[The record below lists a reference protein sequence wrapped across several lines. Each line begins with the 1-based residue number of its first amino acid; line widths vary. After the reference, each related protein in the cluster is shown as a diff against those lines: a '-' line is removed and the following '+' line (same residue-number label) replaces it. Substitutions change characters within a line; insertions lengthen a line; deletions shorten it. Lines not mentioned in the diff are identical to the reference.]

1 MKRKLNPPEFQED
14 LRTFPKQPLW
24 MRNIESHKGESISTR
39 TITNFTMLTLIILCL
54 IIILASSLV

>member
-1 MKRKLNPPEFQED
+1 MKKLNPPEFQED

-39 TITNFTMLTLIILCL
+39 NLVNFTVTTLLICL
-54 IIILASSLV
+54 IIILVFS